1 MGAEVLA
8 NGPSLPRRTAAIG
21 QGVPPNYVGSAAG
34 VHQSADDLLHR
45 TKSAGSGQLRTSI
58 ETLRAEKKCSD
69 FLLGDR
75 QRTWGNF
82 KLAHRR
88 RVPLG
93 EFCWVGAFG
102 TAFWVDPKERLIAV
116 LMAQLAPTQTR
127 HYRSPRQWCVHRA
140 CQALPHNRSRCSA
153 SGARASIR

>member
-1 MGAEVLA
+1 MGHPYPAEQPLLVKGCLPTTLAPLPAYTRVLTTYCTARSRQGRA
-8 NGPSLPRRTAAIG
+8 NSGLSSRPCEQRKNAPTFCLAT
-21 QGVPPNYVGSAAG
+21 GS
-34 VHQSADDLLHR
+34 V
-45 TKSAGSGQLRTSI
+45 
-58 ETLRAEKKCSD
+58 
-69 FLLGDR
+69 LG
-75 QRTWGNF
+75 GIF